1 MPGVKDNLRLV
12 MERIDAAARKS
23 GRTSSDIALVAVTK
37 TRSTAEV
44 REALAC
50 GVTDIGENYVQEA
63 EAKYSEIGDAARWHM
78 IGHLQRNKA
87 RHAVEVFS
95 MIQSVDSEALAR
107 EIGRRAEAAGKCIDV
122 LVEVKISGEATK
134 FGVEPSEALPL
145 IEKISQV
152 TGVRVCGLMGM
163 APLVTNPEET
173 RPYFAKL
180 KELWDRLPNEQRQ
193 YLSMGMTQDFEVAI
207 EEGSNMVRIGTA
219 IFGPRAGAVP
229 SQH

>member
-1 MPGVKDNLRLV
+1 
-12 MERIDAAARKS
+12 
-23 GRTSSDIALVAVTK
+23 
-37 TRSTAEV
+37 
-44 REALAC
+44 
-50 GVTDIGENYVQEA
+50 
-63 EAKYSEIGDAARWHM
+63 
-78 IGHLQRNKA
+78 
-87 RHAVEVFS
+87 AVEVFS